1 MKLRYLGVAMATL
14 LTTGCPS
21 GGLLSE
27 LSARGGG
34 AGTGSHHLL
43 FTVEPSNA
51 AANNIIVPAIQVVVE
66 DSLGRPDSLFT
77 AAVTVSILNN
87 PVGGVLT
94 GTTSAVPFNGIALF
108 GDLAIHP
115 AGTGYSLQ
123 AAAPGATSA
132 ASNSFNIQ

>member
-1 MKLRYLGVAMATL
+1 MKLGYLGVAAATM
-14 LTTGCPS
+14 LTVGCPS

-34 AGTGSHHLL
+34 GGVGTHHLL

-51 AANNIIVPAIQVVVE
+51 TANNIITPAIQVTVQ

-77 AAVTVSILNN
+77 PAVTISILNN
-87 PVGGVLT
+87 PVGGTIT
-94 GTTSAVPFNGIALF
+94 GTTSVVPFNGIAFF
-108 GDLAIHP
+108 GDLAIRP
-115 AGTGYSLQ
+115 AGNGYTLL

-132 ASNSFNIQ
+132 ASNSFTIR

>member
-1 MKLRYLGVAMATL
+1 MRLGYLGVAMAML

-77 AAVTVSILNN
+77 GSVTVSILTN
-87 PVGGVLT
+87 PVGGILT
-94 GTTSAVPFNGIALF
+94 GTTSVQPFNGIALF
-108 GDLAIHP
+108 GNLAIHP
-115 AGTGYSLQ
+115 AGSGYTLQ
-123 AAAPGATSA
+123 ATAPGSTSA
-132 ASNSFNIQ
+132 VSNSFNIQ